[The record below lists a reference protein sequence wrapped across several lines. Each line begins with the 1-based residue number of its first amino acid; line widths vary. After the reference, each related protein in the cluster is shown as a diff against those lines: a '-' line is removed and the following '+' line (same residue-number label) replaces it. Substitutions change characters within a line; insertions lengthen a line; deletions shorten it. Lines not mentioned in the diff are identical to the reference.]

1 MRRTTIEHLRR
12 LTPRSTLALAALLA
26 AVLTSGLWACSR
38 QASKTSDTAPEQ
50 AATQEAPAAAADQGV
65 EQSSGQFELAL
76 AGDVEGAYK
85 GTASCVL
92 EESSE
97 TLRATLDP
105 HGASDYL
112 YYVTVP
118 DYDDNTADYD
128 GTFEMSGGERS
139 SGPVSVGISREDD
152 DTGFFERQLTIA
164 FEGQYSGAAGTGT
177 VKGEVHC
184 GLPAIGDTDQADQQ
198 GATDGQSE
206 QAPGG
211 HSSRSAS
218 AGETRNI
225 RHAG

>member
-1 MRRTTIEHLRR
+1 MRPTTIEHLRR

-38 QASKTSDTAPEQ
+38 QASKTSENAPQ
-50 AATQEAPAAAADQGV
+50 QEPAAQQGADVATGQGV
-65 EQSSGQFELAL
+65 ERSSGHFDIAL

-92 EESSE
+92 EESSG
-97 TLRATLDP
+97 TLRATLDS
-105 HGASDYL
+105 HGASDDL

-164 FEGQYSGAAGTGT
+164 FEGQYSGAAGDGT

-184 GLPAIGDTDQADQQ
+184 GLPAIGDADQQ
-198 GATDGQSE
+198 GATDGTE
-206 QAPGG
+206 
-211 HSSRSAS
+211 
-218 AGETRNI
+218 
-225 RHAG
+225 